1 MDLLPRTVLDHHATR
16 TMEERRGKYKI
27 VKDHSVTRTMQGD
40 LLGLVLDLEDF
51 QLQELPK
58 IVKDHSVTR
67 TMLGDLLGLDLLE
80 LPRTVVD
87 HRATKTMGESRRARN
102 KKNTLGSRK

>member
-16 TMEERRGKYKI
+16 TMEERRGKY
-27 VKDHSVTRTMQGD
+27 
-40 LLGLVLDLEDF
+40 
-51 QLQELPK
+51 K

-87 HRATKTMGESRRARN
+87 HRATKTMGKSRRARN

>member
-40 LLGLVLDLEDF
+40 LLDLEDF